1 MNVLVNITRQTLHKH
16 TLYKPEDRSIH
27 ILYICLDKL
36 TIYDGINYLPSPPP
50 AHYHNCLYCLIEPYP
65 QAISLHVRLF
75 IYVCLRA
82 CVCVPVCTLSLAF
95 PARGAHIN
103 TRGTNCGDICNWFHL
118 NFENIFARIELRF
131 LFDDIYPFI

>member
-1 MNVLVNITRQTLHKH
+1 MS
-16 TLYKPEDRSIH
+16 D
-27 ILYICLDKL
+27 
-36 TIYDGINYLPSPPP
+36 YLFM
-50 AHYHNCLYCLIEPYP
+50 C
-65 QAISLHVRLF
+65 
-75 IYVCLRA
+75 VCVCA

-131 LFDDIYPFI
+131 LFDDYIHLSDLSALNLYLAIFNPSEAAIKMA

>member
-16 TLYKPEDRSIH
+16 TLYQPEDRSIH

-75 IYVCLRA
+75 IYVCLRVIA
-82 CVCVPVCTLSLAF
+82 HVRVCVCLFVLYRLRFRLAALTLTPEEQTA
-95 PARGAHIN
+95 A
-103 TRGTNCGDICNWFHL
+103 
-118 NFENIFARIELRF
+118 IFAMGF
-131 LFDDIYPFI
+131 T